1 MDIALSIT
9 ATLVLIIVNGFFSM
23 SEMALVN
30 AKRPILE
37 HDAEEGDRKARAALE
52 LSEDSGEFLAA
63 IQVAITLV
71 GFFASAAAATN
82 LSAPFAAWMMGL
94 GLPGEAAHVI
104 APILITLVVS
114 YVSIVIGELVPKRIA
129 LADCEGVSK
138 RVSGFL
144 GAFTTVA
151 KPLVWLTSASA
162 NGISK
167 LLHIRSAE
175 DRQNISEEEIR
186 YMVSDADELSE
197 EEKSMIHEVIELGDT
212 KAREVMIPRVDMD
225 ALEDTTSLSDV
236 LARMRETGHSRI
248 PIYHEDVDDIVGIAH
263 IKDVITPIVD
273 DGLGSTAIKDH
284 LREASFVPDTKE
296 IIPLLSEMQL
306 SHEQMAIV
314 VDEWGGTAGLITLE
328 DIVEEIVGEIEDEFD
343 PDNKFLTRIGD
354 RSWLVDGRFPIDD
367 AIELGWPIE
376 DSDEYET
383 VAGFI
388 LDEADGL
395 PEPGDVIE
403 KDGWQFRVQTVRGQ
417 RIALMRVRAPEPKP
431 EVDAGAE
438 SEGGLLSR
446 ILPGGASDEADEK
459 AQAEGEPS

>member
-9 ATLVLIIVNGFFSM
+9 ATFVLIIVNGFFSM

-37 HDAEEGDRKARAALE
+37 HDAEEGDAKARRALE

-82 LSAPFAAWMMGL
+82 LSVPFAAWMAGL
-94 GLPGEAAHVI
+94 GMSIDVAQVL
-104 APILITLVVS
+104 APIIITLIVS

-129 LADCEGVSK
+129 LADCEGVSR
-138 RVSGFL
+138 RVVGFL
-144 GAFTTVA
+144 AAFTTVA

-162 NGISK
+162 NAISR
-167 LLHIRSAE
+167 LLHVASAE
-175 DRQNISEEEIR
+175 DRQNVSEEEIR

-197 EEKSMIHEVIELGDT
+197 EEKSMIHDVIDLGDT

-225 ALEDTTSLSDV
+225 ALEDTATLRET

-273 DGLGSTAIKDH
+273 EGGSDAPIVGY
-284 LREASFVPDTKE
+284 LREATFVPDTKE

-343 PDNKFLTRIGD
+343 PDNKFLTRLGD

-376 DSDEYET
+376 DSDSYET

-395 PEPGDVIE
+395 PDPGDTIR
-403 KDGWQFRVQTVRGQ
+403 KDGWTFRVQTVRGQ
-417 RIALMRVRAPEPKP
+417 RIALLRVRAPEPV
-431 EVDAGAE
+431 EEASEEAE
-438 SEGGLLSR
+438 
-446 ILPGGASDEADEK
+446 A
-459 AQAEGEPS
+459 

>member
-1 MDIALSIT
+1 MDIALSIIT
-9 ATLVLIIVNGFFSM
+9 TFILIVVNGFFSM

-82 LSAPFAAWMMGL
+82 LSTPLAAWMTSI
-94 GLPGEAAHVI
+94 GLPAQPASVLAPVI
-104 APILITLVVS
+104 ITLIVS

-129 LADCEGVSK
+129 LADCEGVAK
-138 RVSGFL
+138 RISGFL
-144 GAFTTVA
+144 AAFTVVA

-162 NGISK
+162 NGVSK
-167 LLHIRSAE
+167 LLGVRSAE
-175 DRQNISEEEIR
+175 DRQNVSEEEIR
-186 YMVSDADELSE
+186 YMVSDADELSD
-197 EEKSMIHEVIELGDT
+197 EEKSMIHEVIDLGDT

-225 ALEDTTSLSDV
+225 ALEDDASLVDV
-236 LARMRETGHSRI
+236 LKKMRETGHSRI

-273 DGLGSTAIKDH
+273 EGEASAPIRDH

-343 PDNKFLTRIGD
+343 PDNKFLTRLGD
-354 RSWLVDGRFPIDD
+354 RSWLVDGRFPVDD

-376 DSDEYET
+376 DSDAYET

-403 KDGWQFRVQTVRGQ
+403 KDGWIFRVQTVRGQ
-417 RIALMRVRAPEPKP
+417 RIALLRVRAPEP
-431 EVDAGAE
+431 AAE
-438 SEGGLLSR
+438 KDDEREGEGGLLSR
-446 ILPGGASDEADEK
+446 ILPGGSAEADDEA
-459 AQAEGEPS
+459 PSAGSNG